1 MPVGHEH
8 IAIPRPYL
16 HHFDNNFEY
25 REISSRFL
33 TTAMYNEAEEE
44 EDVDDLNA
52 WEIKKFQVVILHI
65 PCITRSQKRKVW
77 MSEISGR

>member
-16 HHFDNNFEY
+16 HHFDDNFEF

-33 TTAMYNEAEEE
+33 TTAMYNEAEEG
-44 EDVDDLNA
+44 EDVDALNA
-52 WEIKKFQVVILHI
+52 REI
-65 PCITRSQKRKVW
+65 RSFKSFSYTYHV
-77 MSEISGR
+77 

>member
-16 HHFDNNFEY
+16 HHFDNNFEF

-33 TTAMYNEAEEE
+33 TTAMYNEGEEG
-44 EDVDDLNA
+44 EDVDALNA
-52 WEIKKFQVVILHI
+52 REI
-65 PCITRSQKRKVW
+65 RSFKSSSYTYHV
-77 MSEISGR
+77 